1 MSQAIKTIDF
11 LDLSAEPKIRIKSIP
26 SSALDSP
33 QLAPGQKVLVQTQR
47 AKDLKF
53 HILLEVT
60 ERRQAGFIGKVVG
73 PERYEGPGEVIYPGE
88 YLKFEFDGMS
98 VGDEVWFEEKNVANV
113 FFQSTGQ
120 SNAPFY

>member
-1 MSQAIKTIDF
+1 MRQAIKKIDF
-11 LDLSAEPKIRIKSIP
+11 LDLSAEQKVWIKSIP

-53 HILLEVT
+53 YIVIEAT
-60 ERRQAGFIGKVVG
+60 EQREEGFIGKVVG
-73 PERYEGPGEVIYPGE
+73 PEGYEGPRHVIYPGE

-113 FFQSTGQ
+113 F
-120 SNAPFY
+120 